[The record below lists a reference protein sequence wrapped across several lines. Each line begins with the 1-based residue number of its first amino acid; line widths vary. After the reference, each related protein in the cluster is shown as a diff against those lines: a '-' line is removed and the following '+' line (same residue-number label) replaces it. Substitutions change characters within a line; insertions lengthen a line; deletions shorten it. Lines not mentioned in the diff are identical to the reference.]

1 MSPSPAKTVTTSAS
15 EKLVRN
21 DIHLLV
27 IDDDDRI
34 RTLLASYLGRCGFR
48 VSTVANTEDARRLM
62 ETLEFDLLIVDVMM
76 PGETGFEFTKNQR
89 SKNDVPIILLT
100 ARGAPEDRIEGLKSG
115 ADDYLAKPFEPEELV
130 LRIEAIFRRVG
141 LSAPASQISFGPWS
155 YTIERLE
162 LTKNG
167 ERVAL
172 TTGEEALLTL
182 LARRAGAPVSRHA
195 LSEKISAKSARAV
208 DVQMTRLRRKIEE
221 NPSEP
226 TYLLTVRGHGYRLLA
241 DSPD

>member
-1 MSPSPAKTVTTSAS
+1 MSNGNEISAS
-15 EKLVRN
+15 DKLVRQ
-21 DIHLLV
+21 DVHLLV

-34 RTLLASYLGRCGFR
+34 RKLLADYLGRCGFR
-48 VSTVANTEDARRLM
+48 VSTVADTQSARTLM

-76 PGETGFEFTKNQR
+76 PNETGFAFTQR
-89 SKNDVPIILLT
+89 LRKDSDIPVILLT
-100 ARGAPEDRIEGLKSG
+100 ARGAPEDRIEGLRTG

-141 LSAPASQISFGPWS
+141 LRAPATQISFGPWN
-155 YTIERLE
+155 YNIERLE
-162 LTKNG
+162 LMKNG
-167 ERVAL
+167 ARVAL

-195 LSEKISAKSARAV
+195 LSEKISAQSARAV
-208 DVQMTRLRRKIEE
+208 DVQMTRLRRKIED

-226 TYLLTVRGHGYRLLA
+226 AFLLTVRGHGYRLLA
-241 DSPD
+241 DTPS